1 MRLLQAVG
9 DGRPGGGTTHV
20 LQLIE
25 ELGRDWQGEMHL
37 VSQSGSYALERAA
50 ALGIDSHGLDFMEG
64 GRFNPRTW
72 RGLRR
77 LIRELEPDLIH
88 AHGAR
93 AALPLT
99 AARTGS
105 GPALVYSVHGYH
117 FPAKAGGV
125 RSLALLAERWCSARA
140 EATVFVC
147 EHDRTLADRFGILGR
162 CRHHRVIRNGIVTEG
177 LPRSAADAGGPL
189 VFAGRLVEQKNPTM
203 LVEVLSLLRGE
214 GVRLLVIGDG
224 PLGAAMRARAEALD
238 VLDRIEFCGALPH
251 EAALE
256 AIARGAVLLLPSLW
270 EGLPIVLLEAM
281 AIGVPVVAS
290 AVGGVPEVVEHEGT
304 GLLVDRQAPERYAE
318 AVRRLLHE
326 PDLHA
331 KITAGARR
339 LVAEHFSWTAV
350 RQAYLETYGEALR
363 VRGSAASP
371 IPGR

>member
-1 MRLLQAVG
+1 VRLLQAVG

-25 ELGRDWQGEMHL
+25 QLRQDWPGDIHL
-37 VSQSGSYALERAA
+37 VSQSGSYALDRAT
-50 ALGIDSHGLDFMEG
+50 ALGIEGHGLDFMEG
-64 GRFNPRTW
+64 GRFNLHTW

-77 LIRELEPDLIH
+77 LVQELEPGLIH

-93 AALPLT
+93 AALPIT
-99 AARTGS
+99 AARAGS

-125 RSLALLAERWCSARA
+125 RALAMLAERWCSVRA

-147 EHDRTLADRFGILGR
+147 EHDRMLAERFGILGR

-177 LPRSAADAGGPL
+177 LPRKGTDADGPL
-189 VFAGRLVEQKNPTM
+189 VFAGRLVEQKNPLI
-203 LVEVLSLLRGE
+203 LVEVLSQLRE
-214 GVRLLVIGDG
+214 AGVRLLVIGDG
-224 PLGAAMRARAEALD
+224 PLAGAMRERARALG
-238 VLDRIEFCGALPH
+238 VLDRIELCGALAH

-256 AIARGAVLLLPSLW
+256 ALARGAVLLLPSLW

-290 AVGGVPEVVEHEGT
+290 AVGGVPEVVEHGAT
-304 GLLVDRQAPERYAE
+304 GLLVEGQAPEGYAK

-326 PDLHA
+326 PGLHA
-331 KITAGARR
+331 RIAADARR
-339 LVAEHFSWTAV
+339 LVAERFSWAAV
-350 RQAYLETYGEALR
+350 RQAYLETYRDALQA
-363 VRGSAASP
+363 RGGSTT
-371 IPGR
+371 GG

>member
-1 MRLLQAVG
+1 VRLLQAVA

-25 ELGRDWQGEMHL
+25 QLGPDWRGEIHL

-50 ALGIDSHGLDFMEG
+50 ALGIKSHGLDFMES

-77 LIRELEPDLIH
+77 LVQEVEPDLVH

-93 AALPLT
+93 AALPFT
-99 AARTGS
+99 AARTG
-105 GPALVYSVHGYH
+105 GRPAFVYSVHGYH

-125 RSLALLAERWCSARA
+125 RSLAMLAERWCSAQA

-147 EHDRTLADRFGILGR
+147 EHDRTLAERFGILDR

-177 LPRSAADAGGPL
+177 LPREAADASGPL

-203 LVEVLSLLRGE
+203 LVEVLGLLRDE

-224 PLGAAMRARAEALD
+224 PLGAVMRARAEALD
-238 VLDRIEFCGALPH
+238 VLERIEFCGALPH
-251 EAALE
+251 EAALR
-256 AIARGAVLLLPSLW
+256 ALARGAVLLLPSLW
-270 EGLPIVLLEAM
+270 EGLPLVLLEGM

-290 AVGGVPEVVEHEGT
+290 AVGGVPEVVEHGGT
-304 GLLVDRQAPERYAE
+304 GLLVDRQAPERYAA

-326 PDLHA
+326 PDLRAHVIA
-331 KITAGARR
+331 AARR
-339 LVAEHFSWTAV
+339 RVAERFSWNAV
-350 RQAYLETYGEALR
+350 RQAYLDIYREALQI
-363 VRGSAASP
+363 RGSAAA
-371 IPGR
+371 

>member
-1 MRLLQAVG
+1 VRLLQAVG

-147 EHDRTLADRFGILGR
+147 EHD
-162 CRHHRVIRNGIVTEG
+162 
-177 LPRSAADAGGPL
+177 
-189 VFAGRLVEQKNPTM
+189 PTA
-203 LVEVLSLLRGE
+203 SGFS
-214 GVRLLVIGDG
+214 
-224 PLGAAMRARAEALD
+224 GAA
-238 VLDRIEFCGALPH
+238 G
-251 EAALE
+251 
-256 AIARGAVLLLPSLW
+256 
-270 EGLPIVLLEAM
+270 
-281 AIGVPVVAS
+281 
-290 AVGGVPEVVEHEGT
+290 
-304 GLLVDRQAPERYAE
+304 
-318 AVRRLLHE
+318 
-326 PDLHA
+326 
-331 KITAGARR
+331 ITA
-339 LVAEHFSWTAV
+339 
-350 RQAYLETYGEALR
+350 
-363 VRGSAASP
+363 
-371 IPGR
+371 

>member
-25 ELGRDWQGEMHL
+25 QLGRDWQGEVHL

-50 ALGIDSHGLDFMEG
+50 ALGIEGHGLDFMEG

-93 AALPLT
+93 AALPIT
-99 AARTGS
+99 AARAGS
-105 GPALVYSVHGYH
+105 GPPLVYSVHGYH

-125 RSLALLAERWCSARA
+125 RSLAMLAERWCSARA
-140 EATVFVC
+140 QATVFVC
-147 EHDRTLADRFGILGR
+147 EHDRGLARHFGILGR

-177 LPRSAADAGGPL
+177 MPRRGTDAGGPL
-189 VFAGRLVEQKNPTM
+189 VFAGRLVEQKNPQM
-203 LVEVLSLLRGE
+203 LVEVLSHLRDE
-214 GVRLLVIGDG
+214 GARLLVVGDG
-224 PLGAAMRARAEALD
+224 PLGAAMRTRAEALG
-238 VLDRIEFCGALPH
+238 LQGRIEFCGALPH
-251 EAALE
+251 EATLE
-256 AIARGAVLLLPSLW
+256 ALARGAVLVLPSLW

-290 AVGGVPEVVEHEGT
+290 AVGGVPEIVEHGAT
-304 GLLVDRQAPERYAE
+304 GLLVDDQTPEGYAR

-326 PDLHA
+326 RGLYA
-331 KITAGARR
+331 RITADARR
-339 LVAEHFSWTAV
+339 LVAERFSWASV
-350 RQAYLETYGEALR
+350 RQAYLEVYREAMR
-363 VRGSAASP
+363 ARGPAGSSTPA
-371 IPGR
+371 G

>member
-1 MRLLQAVG
+1 VRLLQVVA

-25 ELGRDWQGEMHL
+25 QLGPDWQGEIHL

-50 ALGIDSHGLDFMEG
+50 ALGVGSHGLDFMES

-72 RGLRR
+72 RGVRR

-105 GPALVYSVHGYH
+105 TPALVYSVHGYH

-125 RSLALLAERWCSARA
+125 RSLAMLAERWCSARA

-147 EHDRTLADRFGILGR
+147 EHDRTLAERFGILGR

-177 LPRSAADAGGPL
+177 LPRRAADAGGPL
-189 VFAGRLVEQKNPTM
+189 VFAGRLVEQKNPLM

-214 GVRLLVIGDG
+214 DVGLLVIGDG
-224 PLGAAMRARAEALD
+224 PLGAAIRARAEALN
-238 VLDRIEFCGALPH
+238 VLERIEFCGALPH
-251 EAALE
+251 DAALQ
-256 AIARGAVLLLPSLW
+256 AIARGKVLLLPSLW

-290 AVGGVPEVVEHEGT
+290 AVGGVPEVVEHGRT
-304 GLLVDRQAPERYAE
+304 GLLVDRQAPDRYAE

-331 KITAGARR
+331 KVVADARR
-339 LVAEHFSWTAV
+339 LVAERFSWTVV
-350 RQAYLETYGEALR
+350 RQAYLEIYREALQ
-363 VRGSAASP
+363 VRGAAAS
-371 IPGR
+371 

>member
-1 MRLLQAVG
+1 
-9 DGRPGGGTTHV
+9 
-20 LQLIE
+20 
-25 ELGRDWQGEMHL
+25 
-37 VSQSGSYALERAA
+37 
-50 ALGIDSHGLDFMEG
+50 
-64 GRFNPRTW
+64 
-72 RGLRR
+72 
-77 LIRELEPDLIH
+77 
-88 AHGAR
+88 
-93 AALPLT
+93 
-99 AARTGS
+99 
-105 GPALVYSVHGYH
+105 
-117 FPAKAGGV
+117 
-125 RSLALLAERWCSARA
+125 
-140 EATVFVC
+140 
-147 EHDRTLADRFGILGR
+147 
-162 CRHHRVIRNGIVTEG
+162 VIRNGIVTEG
-177 LPRSAADAGGPL
+177 LPRRAADARGPL